1 MYAIEI
7 DKEKRFL
14 AISATGHVTREEVK
28 AAATKVREIVRDAP
42 PGLHALTD
50 LRWLTTMDAAAAKHV
65 AEIMEIL
72 QEKQLASVT
81 RIVPDSSKDIGF
93 NILSHFHY
101 KPSVQIFTVET
112 LAEAMRNVAELSGL
126 GEESGGA
133 GEGAGDEKRKT

>member
-1 MYAIEI
+1 MYSIEI

-14 AISATGHVTREEVK
+14 VISASGHVNKEEVK
-28 AAATKVREIVRDAP
+28 AVANKVRELVQDAP
-42 PGLHALTD
+42 AGLHALTD
-50 LRWLTTMDAAAAKHV
+50 LRWMTAMDPAAAKHV

-101 KPSVQIFTVET
+101 KPSVQIFTVES
-112 LAEAMRNVAELSGL
+112 LAEALRNVAELSTL
-126 GEESGGA
+126 REDPAAA
-133 GEGAGDEKRKT
+133 GE

>member
-1 MYAIEI
+1 MYTIEI
-7 DKEKRFL
+7 DREKRFL
-14 AISATGHVTREEVK
+14 VISATGHVTKEEVK
-28 AAATKVREIVRDAP
+28 AAADKVRELVQDAP

-50 LRWLTTMDAAAAKHV
+50 LRWLTIMNADAAKHV

-101 KPSVQIFTVET
+101 KPSVQIFTVES
-112 LAEAMRNVAELSGL
+112 LAEAMRNVAELSSLDEG
-126 GEESGGA
+126 SGA
-133 GEGAGDEKRKT
+133 TRE